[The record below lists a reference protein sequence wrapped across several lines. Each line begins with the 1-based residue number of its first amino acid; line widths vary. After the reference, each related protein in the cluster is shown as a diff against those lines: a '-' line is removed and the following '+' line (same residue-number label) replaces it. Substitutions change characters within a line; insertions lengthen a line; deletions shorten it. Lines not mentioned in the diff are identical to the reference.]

1 MWKVEIEEK
10 KKVIREQKLAF
21 HKMEYE
27 KILREKIEIEKKESE
42 DKVVASKA
50 NKLNFGAQTVVFKPP
65 VSRWGWAGNGIESE
79 AWDEVQQWEP
89 AKLLFPSAGMLYKEL
104 VCTLDRLHPL
114 RSRGVTLS
122 CPINIFLAKTL

>member
-1 MWKVEIEEK
+1 MEEEEVRK
-10 KKVIREQKLAF
+10 KK
-21 HKMEYE
+21 
-27 KILREKIEIEKKESE
+27 EIEKKESE

-89 AKLLFPSAGMLYKEL
+89 ATLLFPSAGSAYNR
-104 VCTLDRLHPL
+104 V
-114 RSRGVTLS
+114 
-122 CPINIFLAKTL
+122 N